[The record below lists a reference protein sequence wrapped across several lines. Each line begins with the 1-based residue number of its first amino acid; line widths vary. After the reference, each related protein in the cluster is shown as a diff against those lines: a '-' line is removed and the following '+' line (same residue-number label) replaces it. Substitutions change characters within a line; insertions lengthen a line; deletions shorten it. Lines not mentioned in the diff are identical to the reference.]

1 MNTKVHIATA
11 QPRLTA
17 VVSENLHLFQPRVS
31 MQQRY
36 DESRRPRR
44 RPLNRRR
51 ILPLRIPGRVV
62 TPEQPTEYQATTHQ
76 S

>member
-1 MNTKVHIATA
+1 MNTKVHSATA
-11 QPRLTA
+11 QPWLTA
-17 VVSENLHLFQPRVS
+17 VVSETLHLQPRVS

-51 ILPLRIPGRVV
+51 ILPPRIPGRVV
-62 TPEQPTEYQATTHQ
+62 TPEQPTEYQATVHQ